1 MGNSI
6 IFILLGLG
14 YVVGKVLLEKRL
26 APLEVLQGDH
36 HIANL
41 AYVRGCSVYDIFK
54 AAGVKWNF
62 TAFKMD
68 QDFKRYLQDGFVP
81 QYVRDYTHQE
91 ITSPD
96 QTYQTIL
103 FSGGRPPYL

>member
-1 MGNSI
+1 MGHSI

-41 AYVRGCSVYDIFK
+41 AYMRGCSVYDIFK
-54 AAGVKWNF
+54 AAGVKWSF
-62 TAFKMD
+62 SAFKVD
-68 QDFKRYLQDGFVP
+68 HDFKGYLQDGFVP

-91 ITSPD
+91 IANPD
-96 QTYQTIL
+96 QTYQKIL